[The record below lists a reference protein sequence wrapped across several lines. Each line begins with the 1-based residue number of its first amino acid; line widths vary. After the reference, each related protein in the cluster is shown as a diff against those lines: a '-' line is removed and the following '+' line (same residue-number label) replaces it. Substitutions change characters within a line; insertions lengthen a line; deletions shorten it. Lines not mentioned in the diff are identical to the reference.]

1 MRATFNALRVIPRPG
16 TKALPVLP
24 MPMLMPMLVLIVL
37 LLAGAL
43 ATPGAWA
50 QGKNERATPAYAEE
64 QTMLQV
70 EGDARV
76 PDPGLLSTDSGR
88 VHVDRH
94 YLGQYG
100 SKEGNVIVQRGGN
113 TWRHFRNGPLATLA
127 GFILLAVPLAI
138 LVFFKTIGPA
148 PPPAPSGRKLKRFNR
163 WERQVHWATAFAFVA
178 LGITGIVIMYGKNI
192 FLPWMGHNVFSW
204 VAIIAKYV
212 HNFVGP
218 LFVLCSI
225 LMFATFLSRNFYNRA
240 DWLWLKKGGGLFT
253 HEHIPAGF
261 FNAGEKS
268 WFWGGVALLGL
279 VVSVSGLVLD
289 FAVGQTRY
297 VMQVANVL
305 HVAGAALYM
314 TFTMGHAFIGTLGTP
329 GAYEAMR
336 HGTVDENWA
345 RMHHRLWYEQMTTGV
360 PPGLDQDG
368 NMIPGV
374 GAPAPD
380 RDGAGPGN
388 GPGPGPRPQ
397 PGPAH

>member
-1 MRATFNALRVIPRPG
+1 MRATSNALRAMLCLG
-16 TKALPVLP
+16 LFVLG
-24 MPMLMPMLVLIVL
+24 VLIL
-37 LLAGAL
+37 SDARAD
-43 ATPGAWA
+43 
-50 QGKNERATPAYAEE
+50 GKNRHATPAYAEE

-70 EGDARV
+70 EADSRV
-76 PDPGLLSTDSGR
+76 PEPGLLSTDSGR
-88 VHVDRH
+88 VHMDRH

-113 TWRHFRNGPLATLA
+113 TWRHLRNGPLATLA
-127 GFILLAVPLAI
+127 GFILLGVPLAI
-138 LVFFKTIGPA
+138 FVFYKTIGPA
-148 PPPAPSGRKLKRFNR
+148 TPPAESGRKLQRFNR
-163 WERQVHWATAFAFVA
+163 WERQVHWATAFAFIA
-178 LGITGIVIMYGKNI
+178 LAITGIVIMYGKKL
-192 FLPWMGHNVFSW
+192 FLPWMGHDVFSW
-204 VAIIAKYV
+204 VAIIAKYL

-225 LMFATFLSRNFYNRA
+225 LMFATFLSRNFFSRA
-240 DWLWLKKGGGLFT
+240 DWLWIKKGGGLFT
-253 HEHIPAGF
+253 HEHVPAGF

-279 VVSVSGLVLD
+279 IVSVSGLVLD

-314 TFTMGHAFIGTLGTP
+314 AFTMGHAFIGTIGTP

-345 RMHHRLWYEQMTTGV
+345 KAHHRLWYEQMKTGV
-360 PPGLDQDG
+360 PPGLDKDG
-368 NMIPGV
+368 NVIPGA
-374 GAPAPD
+374 GAHD
-380 RDGAGPGN
+380 HDGAGPGR
-388 GPGPGPRPQ
+388 GPRPQ

>member
-1 MRATFNALRVIPRPG
+1 MRTTFKALRAI
-16 TKALPVLP
+16 LC
-24 MPMLMPMLVLIVL
+24 LVLFMLGVL
-37 LLAGAL
+37 LAPA
-43 ATPGAWA
+43 AAA

-70 EGDARV
+70 EADSRV

-88 VHVDRH
+88 VHMDRH

-100 SKEGNVIVQRGGN
+100 TREGNVIVQRGGN
-113 TWRHFRNGPLATLA
+113 TWRHLRNGPLATLA
-127 GFILLAVPLAI
+127 GFILLGVPLAI
-138 LVFFKTIGPA
+138 FVFYKTIGPA
-148 PPPAPSGRKLKRFNR
+148 TPPAESGRKLQRFNR
-163 WERQVHWATAFAFVA
+163 WERVVHWATAFAFVA
-178 LGITGIVIMYGKNI
+178 LGITGIIIMYGKKI
-192 FLPWMGHNVFSW
+192 FLPWMGHDVFAW
-204 VAIIAKYV
+204 VAIVAKYL

-225 LMFATFLSRNFYNRA
+225 LMFFTFLSKNFFNRA
-240 DWLWLKKGGGLFT
+240 DWLWVKKGGGLFT

-261 FNAGEKS
+261 FNAGEKT

-314 TFTMGHAFIGTLGTP
+314 ALTMGHAFIGTIGTP

-345 RMHHRLWYEQMTTGV
+345 RAHHRLWYEQMTTGV
-360 PPGLDQDG
+360 PHGLDQDG
-368 NMIPGV
+368 NVVPSA
-374 GAPAPD
+374 GALAHDPD
-380 RDGAGPGN
+380 GN
-388 GPGPGPRPQ
+388 GPGPGTRPQ

>member
-1 MRATFNALRVIPRPG
+1 MRTTYKALRAI
-16 TKALPVLP
+16 LC
-24 MPMLMPMLVLIVL
+24 LVLFMLGVL
-37 LLAGAL
+37 LAPA
-43 ATPGAWA
+43 AAA
-50 QGKNERATPAYAEE
+50 QGKNDHATPAYAEE

-70 EGDARV
+70 EADSRV

-88 VHVDRH
+88 VHMDRH

-100 SKEGNVIVQRGGN
+100 TKEGNVIVQRGGN
-113 TWRHFRNGPLATLA
+113 TWRHLRNGPLATLA
-127 GFILLAVPLAI
+127 GFILLGVPLAI
-138 LVFFKTIGPA
+138 FVFYKTIGPA
-148 PPPAPSGRKLKRFNR
+148 TPPAESGRKLKRFNR
-163 WERQVHWATAFAFVA
+163 WERVVHWATAFAFVA
-178 LGITGIVIMYGKNI
+178 LGITGLIIMYGKKT
-192 FLPWMGHNVFSW
+192 FLPWMGHDVFSW
-204 VAIIAKYV
+204 VAIIAKYL

-225 LMFATFLSRNFYNRA
+225 LMFFTFLSKNFFNRA
-240 DWLWLKKGGGLFT
+240 DWLWVKKGGGLFT

-261 FNAGEKS
+261 FNAGEKT

-279 VVSVSGLVLD
+279 VVSVSGLMLD

-314 TFTMGHAFIGTLGTP
+314 TFTMGHAFIGTIGTP

-345 RMHHRLWYEQMTTGV
+345 KMHHRLWYEQMKTGV

-368 NMIPGV
+368 NVIPGTGTGA
-374 GAPAPD
+374 GAPTPD
-380 RDGAGPGN
+380 RDGSGI
-388 GPGPGPRPQ
+388 GPRPQ

>member
-1 MRATFNALRVIPRPG
+1 MRATSNALRAILCLG
-16 TKALPVLP
+16 
-24 MPMLMPMLVLIVL
+24 L
-37 LLAGAL
+37 LLLGVMMA
-43 ATPGAWA
+43 PGAPA

-64 QTMLQV
+64 QTMLQI
-70 EGDARV
+70 EADSRV
-76 PDPGLLSTDSGR
+76 RDPGLSSTDSGR
-88 VHVDRH
+88 VHMDRH

-113 TWRHFRNGPLATLA
+113 TWRHLRNGPLATLA
-127 GFILLAVPLAI
+127 GFLLLGVPLAI
-138 LVFFKTIGPA
+138 FVFYKTIGPA
-148 PPPAPSGRKLKRFNR
+148 TPPAESGRKFQRFNR

-178 LGITGIVIMYGKNI
+178 LGITGIIIMYGKNI

-204 VAIIAKYV
+204 VAIGAKYL

-225 LMFATFLSRNFYNRA
+225 LMFITFLSRNFFNRA
-240 DWLWLKKGGGLFT
+240 DWLWIKKGGGLFT
-253 HEHIPAGF
+253 HEHVPAGF

-279 VVSVSGLVLD
+279 IVSVSGLVLD

-305 HVAGAALYM
+305 HVIGAAFYM
-314 TFTMGHAFIGTLGTP
+314 AFTMGHAFIGTVGTP
-329 GAYEAMR
+329 GAYEGMR

-345 RMHHRLWYEQMTTGV
+345 RAHHRLWYEQMKTGV
-360 PPGLDQDG
+360 PPGLDNDG
-368 NMIPGV
+368 NVIPGP
-374 GAPAPD
+374 GAPGHD
-380 RDGAGPGN
+380 SAGSGSGSGSGS
-388 GPGPGPRPQ
+388 GPGPGPGRGPRPQ